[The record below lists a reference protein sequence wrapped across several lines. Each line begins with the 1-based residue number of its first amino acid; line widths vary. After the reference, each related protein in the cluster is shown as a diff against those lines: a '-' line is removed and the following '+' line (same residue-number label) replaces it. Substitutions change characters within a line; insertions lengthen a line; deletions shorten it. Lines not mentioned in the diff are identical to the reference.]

1 MGYYAQAVCRAFL
14 GASNSSNSNSKRAA
28 TEMLGMSE
36 RSITDLIPDALDL
49 SIPSIG
55 LLLHRYYTTVP
66 PPMRVL

>member
-1 MGYYAQAVCRAFL
+1 
-14 GASNSSNSNSKRAA
+14 
-28 TEMLGMSE
+28 MLEMSE